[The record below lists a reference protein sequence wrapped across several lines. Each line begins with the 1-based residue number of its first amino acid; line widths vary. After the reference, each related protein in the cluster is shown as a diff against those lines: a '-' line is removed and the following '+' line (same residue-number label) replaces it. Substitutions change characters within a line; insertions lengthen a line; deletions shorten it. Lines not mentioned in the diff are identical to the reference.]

1 MPGYSTR
8 EVAELLDL
16 TAAKVRSFAR
26 DGLLS
31 PRPED
36 GNWSFSFQDI
46 VLLRAAKELER
57 QRLSARKIRR
67 ALRALRERLPARR
80 PLTSLRIAAAGDQV
94 VVHEQ
99 GRAWQPE
106 SGQTLL
112 DFTVA
117 EMALAAAPIV
127 QAHAAAQADTL
138 TDAEDWFLTGLD
150 LESVGAA
157 HQAAEAYTEATRL
170 DPEHAEARIN
180 LGRLAHA
187 HHDTRAATAH
197 YRAALAAQPQHPTAL
212 FNLGVALEDDNDLPG
227 AIEAYRSVL
236 RVAPDHADTHYNLA
250 RLLETTGE
258 AAAALRHLA
267 RYRELRYR

>member
-31 PRPED
+31 PRPAD

-57 QRLSARKIRR
+57 QQLSPRKIRR

-80 PLTSLRIAAAGDQV
+80 PLTSLRIAAAGDDV

-99 GRAWQPE
+99 GSAWQPE

-117 EMALAAAPIV
+117 ELAPAAAPIV
-127 QAHAAAQADTL
+127 QAHAAAQSNTL
-138 TDAEDWFLTGLD
+138 VDAEDWFLTGLD
-150 LESVGAA
+150 LESVGATE
-157 HQAAEAYTEATRL
+157 QARDAYTEAAQL
-170 DPEHAEARIN
+170 DPSHAEARIN

-187 HHDTRAATAH
+187 RRDTRAAASH
-197 YRAALAAQPQHPTAL
+197 YRAALAVEPQHPTAL
-212 FNLGVALEDDNDLPG
+212 FNLGVALEDDADMAG
-227 AIEAYRSVL
+227 AIEAYRTAL
-236 RVAPDHADTHYNLA
+236 RSDPDHADAHYNLA
-250 RLLETTGE
+250 RLLEASGD

-267 RYRELRYR
+267 RYRELQYR